1 MRLNMTVLMP
11 PRAAVKL
18 PLRQCLHPAGDP
30 CAPVAAAADAAIAC
44 ICTHCGY
51 EGSLSRLLSENADY
65 VVDGVCARL
74 RAMSSN
80 SRWAASVWTG
90 HAGKLQPDAKRIK
103 GAGNKQSLCA
113 DRG

>member
-1 MRLNMTVLMP
+1 VLP
-11 PRAAVKL
+11 ICRWA
-18 PLRQCLHPAGDP
+18 HSAGDP

-74 RAMSSN
+74 RAMSPN
-80 SRWAASVWTG
+80 SRWAANCVRQVVLASC
-90 HAGKLQPDAKRIK
+90 
-103 GAGNKQSLCA
+103 SLYQRESRMQATSSHCVLTTH
-113 DRG
+113 